1 MSVTATTDAA
11 DVDDGLVARAL
22 AEGHRWALE
31 QLMDEFEPFVQLV
44 ASHRPHHVV
53 EIGVRRGGTAAVWHT
68 LSTGVVVGI
77 DLPSD
82 FSRERKQLL
91 EAEYSRMEI
100 VLGDSHDPA
109 TLNAALALVADRP
122 IDLLFIDGD
131 HSYDGCKL
139 DYQMYSPLVRPGG
152 LIAFHDIVD
161 TPFMRS
167 VDNDVWRFWGELQ
180 GDKREF
186 VAGGDWGGIG
196 LVRMP

>member
-1 MSVTATTDAA
+1 MTPLIAN
-11 DVDDGLVARAL
+11 AL

-31 QLMDEFEPFVQLV
+31 QLMDEFEPFVQLL
-44 ASHRPHHVV
+44 ASHRPRNVL

-82 FSRERKQLL
+82 FSRERKLLL
-91 EAEYSRMEI
+91 EAAYPRMEI
-100 VLGDSHDPA
+100 ILGDSHDLS
-109 TLNAALALVADRP
+109 TLGTVVSLADKYQFDF
-122 IDLLFIDGD
+122 DLLFIDGD

-139 DYQMYSPLVRPGG
+139 DYQMYSPLVRHGG

-167 VDNDVWRFWGELQ
+167 VDNDVWRFWAELQ

-186 VAGGDWGGIG
+186 VAGGDWGGLG
-196 LVRMP
+196 VVVKP

>member
-1 MSVTATTDAA
+1 MNMTTTTEA
-11 DVDDGLVARAL
+11 DDSLVALAL

-44 ASHRPHHVV
+44 ASHRPRNVL

-91 EAEYSRMEI
+91 EAEYPRMKI
-100 VLGDSHDPA
+100 VLGDSHDIKTCNDA
-109 TLNAALALVADRP
+109 CYRIFYQRQV
-122 IDLLFIDGD
+122 DLLFIDGD

-196 LVRMP
+196 VVVKP